1 MSLVGFPSLE
11 EPVMRWIPI
20 VALLLFLAPACERD
34 TAEVTD
40 QPADT
45 TALVPGGAT
54 EGGAAGTEEVATTTT
69 GTSTTATTP
78 EATGAPSPPEGY
90 AVESRPAAAEALAT
104 IEYVSPRTVEEVA
117 EFYDRQV
124 QTNRRIQLDVA
135 GDDIVVYG
143 LGAGTAIGPATR
155 IQDVEQLL
163 DERTEPMVVVAP
175 YRMQDDDPLIR
186 DLRDMGQHA
195 QADALIGTRTKVTVV
210 YSVQ

>member
-1 MSLVGFPSLE
+1 
-11 EPVMRWIPI
+11 MRWIPI
-20 VALLLFLAPACERD
+20 VALVLFLAPACERESS
-34 TAEVTD
+34 EVAD

-69 GTSTTATTP
+69 GTSTTATTA
-78 EATGAPSPPEGY
+78 EATGAPSPPAGY

-104 IEYVSPRTVEEVA
+104 IEYVSPRTVDEVA

-124 QTNRRIQLDVA
+124 QTNQRIQLDVA

-143 LGAGTAIGPATR
+143 LGAGTAIGPATT
-155 IQDVEQLL
+155 IQDVERLL

-186 DLRDMGQHA
+186 DLRDIGQHA